1 MDKKG
6 PDFIDFFKTIPDH
19 RLDRKKL
26 HPVEEIFLVTFCAV
40 ICGCDSW
47 EDIELFGKT
56 KLDYLRTYLPFNN
69 GAPSDDTLRRF
80 FRVLAAEKFE
90 GCFID
95 WVKSFQI
102 DVEKKIVAFD
112 GKTSRRSFDGAERA
126 MHLIS
131 AFASEVGIVLG
142 QLKVDG
148 KSNEMT
154 ALPVLIEL
162 LDLVGAIV
170 TIDAMGCQTKVVE
183 KIIEKEADYVI
194 GLKGNQGNLHDDV
207 KTFFEKK
214 PKNRVFSQS
223 TEVDKGHGRLET
235 RICTVT
241 DDIDWLK
248 EGHPEWEKLKTVI
261 EIESIREIKGEVSV
275 EKRYYIASIVADT
288 TLAQRAVRQHWG
300 VESLHWVL
308 DISFGD
314 DQSRIR
320 KGNAP
325 RNRAIVKKTVLNLLQ
340 IVKKSMSRITLK
352 RMRKLA
358 GWNGDFLDTILAAKF

>member
-1 MDKKG
+1 MLDEEDNIIPLLLEIQKELAENRIDKFEIIVVDDGSADSSASKVSEHLQKY
-6 PDFIDFFKTIPDH
+6 PYI
-19 RLDRKKL
+19 RLIR
-26 HPVEEIFLVTFCAV
+26 
-40 ICGCDSW
+40 
-47 EDIELFGKT
+47 
-56 KLDYLRTYLPFNN
+56 
-69 GAPSDDTLRRF
+69 LRRRF
-80 FRVLAAEKFE
+80 GQTAAMAA
-90 GCFID
+90 GID
-95 WVKSFQI
+95 HSH
-102 DVEKKIVAFD
+102 
-112 GKTSRRSFDGAERA
+112 GK
-126 MHLIS
+126 
-131 AFASEVGIVLG
+131 
-142 QLKVDG
+142 
-148 KSNEMT
+148 
-154 ALPVLIEL
+154 
-162 LDLVGAIV
+162 AIV

-194 GLKGNQGNLHDDV
+194 GLKGNQGNLQDDV

-214 PKNRVFSQS
+214 PKNRLFSQS

-248 EGHPEWEKLKTVI
+248 ERHPEWKKLKTVI

-325 RNRAIVKKTVLNLLQ
+325 RNMAIVKKTVLNLLQ